1 MKTQWSAIFDWDG
14 VILDSSRHHEES
26 WERLAKEEG
35 RILPEGHFLK
45 GFGRRNV
52 EIMRDMLRWSE
63 DLAEI
68 QRLSLRKEE
77 LYREVVK
84 DWGIESLPGVREWL
98 ERLKKEGIACG
109 IGSSTEE
116 KNVRLGLG
124 LLGLGDFFQTAV
136 TAEHV
141 KRGKPAPDVFLEV
154 ARRLDANPAQCV
166 VFEDAPAGVEAGRA
180 AGVPDLVTQN
190 LSRGR
195 DQYRNM
201 LDGLMSGNSEQARD
215 SLMELQV
222 FLGPKASEQVVKSV
236 KDVQQVGE
244 YAASLEAQRDL
255 QKAKFEAIH
264 NKMAKVNAGEAP
276 YSQGVR

>member
-1 MKTQWSAIFDWDG
+1 MKDAWAAVFDWDG

-26 WERLAKEEG
+26 WERLAKVEG
-35 RILPEGHFLK
+35 KVLPKGHFLR

-52 EIMRDMLRWSE
+52 EIMRDMLHWSE
-63 DLAEI
+63 DPAEI

-84 DWGIESLPGVREWL
+84 ERGIEPLPGVREWL
-98 ERLKKEGIACG
+98 ERLREGGIPCG

-124 LLGLGDFFQTAV
+124 LLGLEDFFQTAV

-154 ARRLDANPAQCV
+154 ARRLGMSPGRCV

-180 AGVPDLVTQN
+180 AGMRVVGVTTTHPGGH
-190 LSRGR
+190 LEGVDREVERLDELRVEEFSGWWGR
-195 DQYRNM
+195 
-201 LDGLMSGNSEQARD
+201 SA
-215 SLMELQV
+215 
-222 FLGPKASEQVVKSV
+222 
-236 KDVQQVGE
+236 
-244 YAASLEAQRDL
+244 
-255 QKAKFEAIH
+255 
-264 NKMAKVNAGEAP
+264 
-276 YSQGVR
+276 

>member
-1 MKTQWSAIFDWDG
+1 MKATWAAVFDWDG

-26 WERLAKEEG
+26 WELLAKEEG
-35 RILPEGHFLK
+35 KLLPDGHFLR

-52 EIMRDMLRWSE
+52 EIMRDMLHWSQ

-84 DWGIESLPGVREWL
+84 DWGIESLPGVRVWL

-124 LLGLGDFFQTAV
+124 LLGLEDFFQTAV

-154 ARRLDANPAQCV
+154 ANRLGVSPDKCV

-180 AGVPDLVTQN
+180 AGMRVVGVTTTHPGGH
-190 LSRGR
+190 LEGVDREVKRLDELEVEEFTGWFGR
-195 DQYRNM
+195 
-201 LDGLMSGNSEQARD
+201 SA
-215 SLMELQV
+215 
-222 FLGPKASEQVVKSV
+222 
-236 KDVQQVGE
+236 
-244 YAASLEAQRDL
+244 
-255 QKAKFEAIH
+255 
-264 NKMAKVNAGEAP
+264 
-276 YSQGVR
+276 